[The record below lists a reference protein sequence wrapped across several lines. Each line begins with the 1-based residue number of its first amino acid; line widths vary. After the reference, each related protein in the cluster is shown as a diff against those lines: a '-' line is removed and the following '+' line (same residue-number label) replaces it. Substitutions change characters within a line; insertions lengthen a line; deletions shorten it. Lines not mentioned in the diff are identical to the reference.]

1 MFQITFTV
9 NIHPLAGPYDEQAT
23 FLWKKVVQMVIDND
37 SDTVRRLLDDLGIL
51 KAVLESFKPLPAELL
66 PVPAPFIPEG
76 GHIFVIFAHHS
87 GRY

>member
-1 MFQITFTV
+1 MVQIAFTV
-9 NIHPLAGPYDEQAT
+9 DVHPLARPDDEQAA
-23 FLWKKVVQMVIDND
+23 FLRKEVVQMVIDND

-51 KAVLESFKPLPAELL
+51 KAVLESFNPLSSELL
-66 PVPAPFIPEG
+66 SVTAPFIPEG